1 MVGFCCL
8 FQADPVLYDG
18 FINLKLPH
26 LAVSEQQIIAG
37 VRHLLLTGCAA
48 GDSSSEGVAV
58 TVVLRARL
66 ADANLHCESV
76 GEAGRGEGADVAVPD
91 AARVPV
97 ENGVTEEF
105 QSLLGDQHD
114 WLPVS
119 GGVLTE
125 HGLVLSKVSDGGD
138 EIIIRRLGL
147 DNLGTLLLDDM
158 LDQFVKSSLPA
169 TRPPVV
175 CRTLHGPKHAARLV
189 VWQSDHQVLEH
200 TAGQVVPTLHGSV
213 LQCGAQELLSY
224 Q

>member
-1 MVGFCCL
+1 MT
-8 FQADPVLYDG
+8 VL
-18 FINLKLPH
+18 H
-26 LAVSEQQIIAG
+26 RAG
-37 VRHLLLTGCAA
+37 PAYT
-48 GDSSSEGVAV
+48 D
-58 TVVLRARL
+58 
-66 ADANLHCESV
+66 LHCQSL
-76 GEAGRGEGADVAVPD
+76 GEAGRGEGAHVAVPD

-114 WLPVS
+114 WLPMS
-119 GGVLTE
+119 CGIFTE
-125 HGLVLSKVSDGGD
+125 HSLVLSKVSDGGD

-169 TRPPVV
+169 TRSPVV
-175 CRTLHGPKHAARLV
+175 CRALHGPKHAARLV
-189 VWQSDHQVLEH
+189 VWQRDHQVLEH

-224 Q
+224 QGPAVYELVSAGGALSNLGLTMPAYNVTIERNRTRKCA